1 MKTLGLKG
9 VFQMKSK
16 ITSQIYTFIFLI
28 YTSTP
33 TVLHFLTSNFTVI
46 WNTLPIHFKVV
57 MK

>member
-1 MKTLGLKG
+1 
-9 VFQMKSK
+9 MKSK

-28 YTSTP
+28 YTSIP